1 MKIGFREI
9 IFLTV
14 MAGLLAVAFLFF
26 KKSDKKRV
34 DLLADIRKEQSD
46 LTNLRTATA
55 GIADMAKKLEELQ
68 QAITFFESKLPA
80 EKEMDKILKEVWQMA
95 ESNNLTTKKVQ
106 TLRSDRSSNFSEQ
119 PIQLSLSGDFNG
131 YYSFLLQLEKLPRIT
146 RITDMKLAK
155 INDRDGEMTAQ
166 MTMSIFF
173 EPETSVAGAR

>member
-9 IFLTV
+9 IFLTL

-34 DLLADIRKEQSD
+34 DLLTEIRKEQAA

-55 GIADMAKKLEELQ
+55 GIADLGKKLDELQ

-106 TLRSDRSSNFSEQ
+106 TMRSDRSSNFSEQ

-131 YYSFLLQLEKLPRIT
+131 YYSFLLQLEKLPRLT

-155 INDRDGEMTAQ
+155 ISDRDGEMTAQ

-173 EPETSVAGAR
+173 EPETAAASAR